1 KQAVP
6 LTASALRASGR
17 RRKSRSTTL
26 YVGPNHLLL
35 RRRQHGLCG
44 QHRVQV
50 MIYKLRRVFG
60 NLIAFAHHGS
70 PVWLVG
76 SKKFPQIDRIDGDV
90 GSRFD
95 RECLRTD
102 DDLSKAVGLLIGETE
117 YSTNTRIVQRRQQLR
132 NSLKRSAQSFTASSA
147 ALDHPILAGPVPIER
162 LKPAPRDRTSE
173 PGQQWR
179 PQMSKGLLQK

>member
-1 KQAVP
+1 DVGKSNLYRKQAVT

-35 RRRQHGLCG
+35 RRRQHGLRG

-117 YSTNTRIVQRRQQLR
+117 HSPNARIVQRRQQLR
-132 NSLKRSAQSFTASSA
+132 NSLKRSAQSFTAPSA
-147 ALDHPILAGPVPIER
+147 ALAPHHHAPIPHLSTHASLLRTQIGRASCRER
-162 LKPAPRDRTSE
+162 
-173 PGQQWR
+173 
-179 PQMSKGLLQK
+179 